1 MTGRRR
7 LVAVAAMVCVALTPA
22 AARAAGGVDVR
33 LDRAAKWP
41 DRGLVVSFASK
52 RALDDEQVTVLENG
66 KAMSPLE
73 VVSEA
78 NNRKRGVMVVI
89 DASLTMRGEPIRQA
103 MIAARALARRRSE
116 HAPFGVIFFSRE
128 SRVALK
134 PTTDRRRIAAALA
147 VGPAL
152 TRGTRIFDAAAA
164 GVASLRAAGATSG
177 AIVVLSDGA
186 EAENGSATAPPA
198 LAAVARRSSIRVFSV
213 GLSSPSFDPAP
224 LRAIASATGGQ
235 YGEAA
240 RPRDLPALFAAIGDR
255 LSSEYLVSYRSTA
268 AAGAPVQVHARVDGF
283 AGATGMSYRA
293 PALSLPGGEAAR
305 FGGNTAHGLDV
316 TRILPL
322 TVVVFLATGLIFYLL
337 LRPKRRSVVSR
348 IGEFADAAGAP
359 APTLADVRRRPARK
373 PSDRWQR
380 LAETVELAGVSLSP
394 PALVAWTLIGTLVL
408 AWYLGFALGRPALM
422 VLALGVPLGTRL
434 VVMSR
439 LTARRRAF
447 EEQLPDNLQV
457 LVSALR
463 AGYSFPA
470 GLSAMADDAPEPS
483 RTELRRAASD
493 ERLGV
498 DVADALKTIG
508 QRMANPEV
516 EYVGIVARM
525 QRETGGNTAE
535 VLEQVIETIRS
546 RQQLRRTVRTLTA
559 QGRLGGAVISA
570 MPIVV
575 SVFMAVLHP
584 GYFDP
589 MFESPLG
596 VLLLLAGIVMLT
608 AGWLLI
614 RKIVNVES

>member
-1 MTGRRR
+1 MTAHRR
-7 LVAVAAMVCVALTPA
+7 LVAVGAMVCMALTPA

-33 LDRAAKWP
+33 LDRAAQWP
-41 DRGLVVSFASK
+41 DRGLVVSFPSK
-52 RALDDEQVTVLENG
+52 RVLDDEHVTVLENG
-66 KAMSPLE
+66 KAMSP
-73 VVSEA
+73 VQVTSEA
-78 NNRKRGVMVVI
+78 TNRKRGVMVVI

-116 HAPFGVIFFSRE
+116 LTPFGVIFFSRE

-152 TRGTRIFDAAAA
+152 TRGTKIFDAAAA

-198 LAAVARRSSIRVFSV
+198 LAAVARRSSIRMFSV

-240 RPRDLPALFAAIGDR
+240 RPKDLPALFAAIGDR

-268 AAGAPVQVHARVDGF
+268 VAGAPVQVHARVDGF

-293 PALSLPGGEAAR
+293 PALSLPGKAR
-305 FGGNTAHGLDV
+305 FGGTTAHGLDV
-316 TRILPL
+316 TRILPV
-322 TVVVFLATGLIFYLL
+322 TIVFFLAMGLIFYLL

-348 IGEFADAAGAP
+348 IGEFAGAAGVA

-380 LAETVELAGVSLSP
+380 LCETVELSGVGLGP
-394 PALVAWTLIGTLVL
+394 RALMAWTLIGTLVL

-422 VLALGVPLGTRL
+422 VLALAVPLGTRS

-470 GLSAMADDAPEPS
+470 GLSAMANDAPEPS

-493 ERLGV
+493 EQLGV

-508 QRMANPEV
+508 ERMANPEV

-575 SVFMAVLHP
+575 SAFMTVLHP

-596 VLLLLAGIVMLT
+596 VVLLLAGIVMLT

>member
-1 MTGRRR
+1 MTGHRK
-7 LVAVAAMVCVALTPA
+7 LVAVGAMVCMALTPA
-22 AARAAGGVDVR
+22 VARAGGGVDVR

-41 DRGLVVSFASK
+41 DRGLVISLPDK

-66 KAMSPLE
+66 KAVSPVE
-73 VVSEA
+73 VASEA
-78 NNRKRGVMVVI
+78 NNRERGVMVVI

-116 HAPFGVIFFSRE
+116 HTPFGVIFFARE
-128 SRVALK
+128 PHVALK

-152 TRGTRIFDAAAA
+152 TRGTKIFDAAAT
-164 GVASLRAAGATSG
+164 GIASLRAAGATSG

-186 EAENGSATAPPA
+186 EAQNGSATAPAA
-198 LAAVARRSSIRVFSV
+198 LAAVARRSDMRMFSV
-213 GLSSPSFDPAP
+213 GLSSPSFDPEA
-224 LRAIASATGGQ
+224 LRSLAAASGGQ

-240 RPRDLPALFAAIGDR
+240 RPKDLPALFAAIGDR

-268 AAGAPVQVHARVDGF
+268 TAGAPVQVHARVDGF
-283 AGATGMSYRA
+283 AGVTGMSYRA
-293 PALSLPGGEAAR
+293 PALSVPGGPAR
-305 FGGNTAHGLDV
+305 FGGNAAHGLDIS
-316 TRILPL
+316 RILPL
-322 TVVVFLATGLIFYLL
+322 AVAFFLAMGLIFYLL

-348 IGEFADAAGAP
+348 VTEFAAATGAA
-359 APTLADVRRRPARK
+359 APTLADVRRRPVRK

-380 LAETVELAGVSLSP
+380 FGETVELSGVGLSP
-394 PALVAWTLIGTLVL
+394 RALVIWTLAGTLVL
-408 AWYLGFALGRPALM
+408 AWYLGFAVGRPALM
-422 VLALGVPLGTRL
+422 ILALGVPLGTRL
-434 VVMSR
+434 LVMSR

-463 AGYSFPA
+463 AGYSFSA
-470 GLSAMADDAPEPS
+470 GLSAMASDAPEPS

-493 ERLGV
+493 EQLGV
-498 DVADALKTIG
+498 DASEALQSIG

-570 MPIVV
+570 MPIVL
-575 SVFMAVLHP
+575 SAFMAVLHP

-589 MFESPLG
+589 MLESPLG